1 MDHAPSKLIRVC
13 LITLSFIAVVAAAK
27 LAQTL
32 VAPVVFALVLGV
44 VLSPMASRLE
54 TLGVPR
60 SLSAALALLIGAS
73 MIFVLLAML
82 GPVLSALV
90 DQVPRIQQ
98 QFRGWLNEL
107 TYALR
112 SIGGITFDLE
122 RTISEG
128 GEDAVEEAIPSLVEA
143 LWLAPNLLAQL
154 LIFAGT
160 LFFFLLTRD
169 DLYSALPQYRVALK
183 TADRAVAYYFV
194 TITLINF
201 GLGVS
206 LFCLLMVIGMPNAM
220 LWGAAAFLANFV
232 LYLGPLAI
240 AFSLLLGGLLAFN
253 SAYALVAPLSFLAL
267 NAIEGQF
274 VTPALVGARMNVNP
288 LIVFL
293 SIVFGLWL
301 WGPLGGIVAL
311 PVVVWVYSLVTA
323 QLKRGT
329 VSEYKMEQVA

>member
-1 MDHAPSKLIRVC
+1 MDHAPSKLVRAC
-13 LITLSFIAVVAAAK
+13 LLILTFLAVVAAAK
-27 LAQTL
+27 MAQNLLAPATL
-32 VAPVVFALVLGV
+32 AIVLGV
-44 VLSPMASRLE
+44 VLSPLAARLE
-54 TLGVPR
+54 NMGVPR
-60 SLSAALALLIGAS
+60 AVSAALALLTAAA

-82 GPVLSALV
+82 GPVLSALA

-107 TYALR
+107 TYMLR
-112 SIGGITFDLE
+112 SIGGISFDLE

-128 GEDAVEEAIPSLVEA
+128 GEDAVEEAIPSVVEA

-169 DLYSALPQYRVALK
+169 ELYSAVPHFKVSLK
-183 TADRAVAYYFV
+183 HADQAVAYYFV

-201 GLGVS
+201 GLGVA
-206 LFCLLMVIGMPNAM
+206 LCGLLLLIGLPNPM

-240 AFSLLLGGLLAFN
+240 AFSLLMAGLVTFS
-253 SAYALVAPLSFLAL
+253 SAYALVPPVAFLCL
-267 NAIEGQF
+267 NAIEAQF
-274 VTPALVGARMNVNP
+274 VTPALVGKRMSVNP

-311 PVVVWVYSLVTA
+311 PVVIWVYALVSA
-323 QLKRGT
+323 QSKRGT
-329 VSEYKMEQVA
+329 ASEYKMEQVA